1 MNENLLTID
10 DICHELGIGKST
22 AYKLLKSKK
31 IKSCFISCLPSRI
44 QAEVKRE
51 VLEALKDA
59 GIDKAEMKT
68 MTAEA
73 MASRVDD
80 IENLIEIRYF

>member
-1 MNENLLTID
+1 MRI
-10 DICHELGIGKST
+10 
-22 AYKLLKSKK
+22 SKK
-31 IKSCFISCLPSRI
+31 FKSYFICCLPTRI

-51 VLEALKDA
+51 VLEALRDA

-73 MASRVDD
+73 MASRVTDV
-80 IENLIEIRYF
+80 ESLLQVEYF